1 MSLQSEAAAVLYRDM
16 MTRFLGPVVTGAL
29 DDPDV
34 VEVYTNPHDQRIWTI
49 THSAGRLDTGAR
61 LDPASVLSFLNTVAT
76 SLRTTLDA
84 EHPKLQAELPLG
96 ATHMPRLQGLIPPR
110 TEGPCFVIR
119 KHAPEVYPLARLV
132 EDGVLTGACARIIR
146 EAVGQHWN
154 ILVVGGPRTGKTTL
168 VNSILQEINQ
178 QFPHE
183 RILLIE
189 DTLELQCDARDRLA
203 LRVREGESLA
213 EPTKEAL
220 RLSPDR
226 LAVGEVRDHAAY
238 YMLDA
243 WLSVSPGSVATVH
256 GSSPEN
262 ALLRLDLL
270 CQRAGVPSQV
280 PLIAAAVQL
289 VVYLEREQH
298 VRPRVT
304 EIVHVDGLDAD
315 GRLVLHPL
323 IPSGPEAKPIR
334 TEIPSSRRP
343 APVGKL
349 VGIRAHHPIAG
360 ERS

>member
-1 MSLQSEAAAVLYRDM
+1 MAPQPGVAAHLYRDM
-16 MTRFLGPVVTGAL
+16 MTRFLGPVVMRAL

-34 VEVYTNPHDQRIWTI
+34 VEVYTKPHDQRIWTI

-61 LDPASVLSFLNTVAT
+61 LDSASVLSFLNTVAT

-96 ATHMPRLQGLIPPR
+96 ASHMPRLQGLIPPR
-110 TEGPCFVIR
+110 TEGPCFVVR
-119 KHAPEVYPLARLV
+119 KHAPEVYSLARLV
-132 EDGVLTGACARIIR
+132 EDGVLTWDGASIIQ

-168 VNSILQEINQ
+168 VNSVLQEIGR

-189 DTLELQCDARDRLA
+189 DTLELQCEARDRLA

-243 WLSVSPGSVATVH
+243 WLSVSPGSVATLH

-270 CQRAGVPSQV
+270 CQRAGVPSQI
-280 PLIAAAVQL
+280 PLIGAAVQL

-304 EIVHVDGLDAD
+304 EIVRVNGLDAD

-323 IPSGPEAKPIR
+323 TPPGPEAKPFR
-334 TEIPSSRRP
+334 TELPLARRP
-343 APVGKL
+343 APVGEP
-349 VGIRAHHPIAG
+349 VRI
-360 ERS
+360 

>member
-1 MSLQSEAAAVLYRDM
+1 MALQPDAAATLYRDM
-16 MTRFLGPVVTGAL
+16 MTRFLGAIVMRAL

-49 THSAGRLDTGAR
+49 THSAGRVDTGER

-76 SLRTTLDA
+76 SLRTTVDA
-84 EHPKLQAELPLG
+84 EHPRLQAELPLG
-96 ATHMPRLQGLIPPR
+96 ASHMPRLQGLIPPR

-119 KHAPEVYPLARLV
+119 KHAPEVYPLDRLV
-132 EDGVLTGACARIIR
+132 EDGVLTWECARIIR
-146 EAVGQHWN
+146 GAVAQHWN

-168 VNSILQEINQ
+168 VNSILQEITR

-183 RILLIE
+183 RVLLIE

-203 LRVREGESLA
+203 LRVREVESLA

-243 WLSVSPGSVATVH
+243 WLSVSPGSVATLH

-270 CQRAGVPSQV
+270 CQRAGVPSQM
-280 PLIAAAVQL
+280 PLIGAAVQL
-289 VVYLEREQH
+289 VVHLEREQH
-298 VRPRVT
+298 VRPRVA
-304 EIVHVDGLDAD
+304 EIVHVDGLDAA

-323 IPSGPEAKPIR
+323 LRPVPEAKPFR
-334 TEIPSSRRP
+334 TGIPLSQGS
-343 APVGKL
+343 APVGEP
-349 VGIRAHHPIAG
+349 VPI
-360 ERS
+360 